1 MRLRCQYH
9 FPLKK
14 TRKWL
19 GKCAKTHH
27 IKLTRFPFSFFSPST
42 ISLRWENIYRR
53 FIGKRNILPV
63 GTTTNKKSWQ
73 LSKMASGVKIR
84 VDLTRHRKLTEKK
97 SNLHINRD
105 ERIFI
110 GKHPRAREARKQWKM
125 PKGFWR
131 TRNRCAVMLP
141 LWINIT
147 ISCLYTYIVERFM
160 LQVHVWSSRSI
171 RAFRSRRRRSTTE
184 VDDVRSR
191 PKSIRNLI
199 TALDSQPH
207 SRRSLSPWFWAWI
220 YFQLLKQIFSL
231 LLSSVFIYFCV
242 MFDWVA
248 AEWSFI
254 SVCVGWR
261 FCCIVS
267 EIIELN
273 VQETAGGK
281 SEKFCRKRFRWKW
294 SD

>member
-27 IKLTRFPFSFFSPST
+27 IKLTRFPFSFFPLPRYHYAGKIFTEDLSEKE
-42 ISLRWENIYRR
+42 IFCQLGRR
-53 FIGKRNILPV
+53 R
-63 GTTTNKKSWQ
+63 KKSWQ

-84 VDLTRHRKLTEKK
+84 LDLARHRKLTKK
-97 SNLHINRD
+97 ISNLHINRD
-105 ERIFI
+105 EHIFI
-110 GKHPRAREARKQWKM
+110 GKHPRVGEARKQWIM

-131 TRNRCAVMLP
+131 ARNRCADIFP
-141 LWINIT
+141 LWINNT
-147 ISCLYTYIVERFM
+147 ISCLYTYIAERFM

-171 RAFRSRRRRSTTE
+171 RAFRSSRRRSTTE
-184 VDDVRSR
+184 VDDVRSH

-220 YFQLLKQIFSL
+220 YFQLLKQIFFSCSAAFLFIFVSCLTEL
-231 LLSSVFIYFCV
+231 LQ
-242 MFDWVA
+242 
-248 AEWSFI
+248 EKWSFI
-254 SVCVGWR
+254 SVCVGWL

-273 VQETAGGK
+273 VQETAE
-281 SEKFCRKRFRWKW
+281 EKFCWKSLRYKW
-294 SD
+294 RD